1 MREGNI
7 FMSSLFLC
15 KCEDS
20 LRPIQLIT
28 TMFYDKEPNIG
39 KSLYYDFDNGNIL
52 TRYFEISIKKGKKL
66 ESMVMQ
72 DAPYEYDLSEIL
84 CLPNNNKFNITEIS
98 NKELL
103 TEIKEKL
110 TFTPNEIKK
119 LNEYRFGITKKR

>member
-15 KCEDS
+15 KCEGS

-103 TEIKEKL
+103 AEIKEKL
-110 TFTPNEIKK
+110 TFTPNEIKR

>member
-1 MREGNI
+1 
-7 FMSSLFLC
+7 MSSLFLC
-15 KCEDS
+15 KCEGS

-103 TEIKEKL
+103 AEIKEKL

>member
-15 KCEDS
+15 KCEGS

-28 TMFYDKEPNIG
+28 TMFYNKEPNIG

-103 TEIKEKL
+103 AEIKEKL
-110 TFTPNEIKK
+110 TFTPNEIKR

>member
-1 MREGNI
+1 
-7 FMSSLFLC
+7 MSSLFLC
-15 KCEDS
+15 KCEGS

-72 DAPYEYDLSEIL
+72 DAPYEYDLREIL
-84 CLPNNNKFNITEIS
+84 CIPNNNKFNITEIS

-110 TFTPNEIKK
+110 TFTSNEIKR

>member
-1 MREGNI
+1 M

-15 KCEDS
+15 KCEGS

-52 TRYFEISIKKGKKL
+52 TRYFEISIKKGKKI

-72 DAPYEYDLSEIL
+72 DAPYEYDLSEIV
-84 CLPNNNKFNITEIS
+84 CLSDNHKFNITEIS

-119 LNEYRFGITKKR
+119 LNEYRFGTTKKR

>member
-1 MREGNI
+1 MC
-7 FMSSLFLC
+7 SLFLC
-15 KCEDS
+15 KCEGS

-84 CLPNNNKFNITEIS
+84 CLPNNNKFNIAEIS

-110 TFTPNEIKK
+110 TFTPNGIKR

>member
-1 MREGNI
+1 
-7 FMSSLFLC
+7 MSSLFLC
-15 KCEDS
+15 KCEGS

-84 CLPNNNKFNITEIS
+84 CLPNNNKFNIAEIS

-110 TFTPNEIKK
+110 TFTPNEIKR

>member
-1 MREGNI
+1 
-7 FMSSLFLC
+7 MSSLFLC
-15 KCEDS
+15 KCEGS

-110 TFTPNEIKK
+110 AFTPNEIKK

>member
-1 MREGNI
+1 
-7 FMSSLFLC
+7 MSSLFLC

>member
-1 MREGNI
+1 
-7 FMSSLFLC
+7 MSSLFLC
-15 KCEDS
+15 KCEGS

-84 CLPNNNKFNITEIS
+84 CLPNNNKFNIAEIS

-110 TFTPNEIKK
+110 TFTPNGIKR

>member
-1 MREGNI
+1 
-7 FMSSLFLC
+7 MSSLFLC
-15 KCEDS
+15 KCEGS

-84 CLPNNNKFNITEIS
+84 CLPNNNKFNIAEIS

-110 TFTPNEIKK
+110 TFTSNEIKR

>member
-1 MREGNI
+1 
-7 FMSSLFLC
+7 MSSLFLC
-15 KCEDS
+15 KCEGS

-28 TMFYDKEPNIG
+28 TMFYNKEPNIG

-103 TEIKEKL
+103 AEIKEKL
-110 TFTPNEIKK
+110 TFTPNEIKR

>member
-1 MREGNI
+1 
-7 FMSSLFLC
+7 MSSLFLC
-15 KCEDS
+15 KCEGS

-84 CLPNNNKFNITEIS
+84 CLPNNNKFNIAEIS

>member
-15 KCEDS
+15 KCEGS

-84 CLPNNNKFNITEIS
+84 CLPNNNKFNIAEIS

-110 TFTPNEIKK
+110 TFTPNEIKR

>member
-1 MREGNI
+1 
-7 FMSSLFLC
+7 MSSLFLC
-15 KCEDS
+15 KCEGS

-28 TMFYDKEPNIG
+28 TMFYDKEHNIG

-84 CLPNNNKFNITEIS
+84 CLPNNNKFNIAEIS

-110 TFTPNEIKK
+110 TFTPNEIKR

>member
-1 MREGNI
+1 
-7 FMSSLFLC
+7 MSSLFLC
-15 KCEDS
+15 KCEGS

-28 TMFYDKEPNIG
+28 TMFYDKKPNIG

-103 TEIKEKL
+103 AEIKEKL
-110 TFTPNEIKK
+110 TFTPNEIKR

>member
-1 MREGNI
+1 
-7 FMSSLFLC
+7 MSSLFLC
-15 KCEDS
+15 KCEGS

-103 TEIKEKL
+103 AEIKEKL
-110 TFTPNEIKK
+110 TFTPNEIKR